1 MESIGIDNATRDLN
15 PPKNWDRDTQGP
27 CGNLLIKDVPMYGT
41 NVMMSAWIPS
51 KEELEWL
58 NAGHPVILGIVG
70 HTHPPLFIKVLDA
83 KMESQKL

>member
-1 MESIGIDNATRDLN
+1 
-15 PPKNWDRDTQGP
+15 
-27 CGNLLIKDVPMYGT
+27 MYGT
-41 NVMMSAWIPS
+41 NVMMSAWISS